1 MTVAMTRPRSPL
13 VPDSID
19 NRLRPLRE
27 ARGLSQAE
35 LAAQSDITRQA
46 VYAIE
51 AGDYLPTTAVAL
63 RLAAALR
70 CRVEDL
76 FSLSE
81 AGEVVE
87 GAWLGEA
94 RPSPTQL
101 GTRVKAAVVGGRVVV
116 RPVAT
121 LGTVLNYTVPAD
133 GFLLDPS
140 PGRSSRAGARVRVR
154 LIRDRRSMEEEV
166 TVAGCDPSIFLAG
179 EYLRRRQGAATVVG
193 WTMGSA
199 AALQALV
206 QEQVHA
212 AGVHVVDDKTGEHNL
227 PFLRRHLRRGAYTVV
242 TFAAWEQGLLVAPGN
257 PKGIRTV
264 GDIARKGIRVINR
277 EEGAGA
283 RLLLDRRLAVAGIKP
298 AEIRGYR
305 RLATSHLDVAR
316 QVAEGQADVG
326 VGVRSAAAMHGLSFV
341 PLQEERYDLVMPTAY
356 LSSHPG
362 LSMLLD
368 TMTTKNFRREIES
381 LGGYD
386 VREMG
391 TRRELR
397 ERGGA

>member
-1 MTVAMTRPRSPL
+1 MTRVGGAGVSDA
-13 VPDSID
+13 VD
-19 NRLRPLRE
+19 NRLRHRRE

-35 LAAQSDITRQA
+35 LAAQSGVTRQA
-46 VYAIE
+46 VYGIE
-51 AGDYLPTTAVAL
+51 GGAYLPTTAVAL

-76 FSLSE
+76 FSLHE
-81 AGEVVE
+81 TGEVVDGTLLGRASLPSSST
-87 GAWLGEA
+87 GA
-94 RPSPTQL
+94 
-101 GTRVKAAVVGGRVVV
+101 RVKVAIVGGRVVV

-121 LGTVLNYTVPAD
+121 LGSLLNFTVPAD
-133 GFLLDPS
+133 GLLLDLS
-140 PGRSSRAGARVRVR
+140 PRRALRDGVRVRVR

-179 EYLRRRQGAATVVG
+179 EYLRRREGAATVVG
-193 WTMGSA
+193 WTMGSE
-199 AALQALV
+199 AALKALL
-206 QEQVHA
+206 QGQVHA

-227 PFLRRHLRRGAYTVV
+227 PFLRRHLKQGAYTVV
-242 TFAAWEQGLLVAPGN
+242 TFAAWEQGLLMAAGN

-264 GDIARKGIRVINR
+264 ADISRKGIRLVNR

-283 RLLLDRRLAVAGIKP
+283 RLLLDRRLAAEGMKP
-298 AEIRGYR
+298 SQVRGYD
-305 RLATSHLDVAR
+305 RLAGSHLDVAR
-316 QVAEGQADVG
+316 RIAEGQADVG
-326 VGVRSAAAMHGLSFV
+326 VGVRSAAALLGLSFI

-362 LSMLLD
+362 LSQLLD
-368 TMTTKNFRREIES
+368 TMTTRTFRKEIES

-391 TRRELR
+391 TRRDLRGSSKR
-397 ERGGA
+397 ER